1 MRVRPGGR
9 GDAAV
14 VVRGKTELRWVEKAL
29 EPAFEQARS
38 TGKLVFLDAFHP
50 G

>member
-1 MRVRPGGR
+1 M
-9 GDAAV
+9 
-14 VVRGKTELRWVEKAL
+14 VVRGRTELKWIEKDLA
-29 EPAFEQARS
+29 PAFAQARS